1 MRVDHENHIIYL
13 RQSGLST
20 YQDCPERSRF
30 EWFDPEPELT
40 TDAAAI
46 GTACHKGVESNLE
59 DRRLGFGPQSTAD
72 MIELAKRE
80 FAWIEAE
87 EGIRYVQGTRED
99 AMQFITTCIPSW
111 RAFLEPYIPIDEH
124 LKLEFEF
131 DVHLMTWHGWEVR
144 LVGTMDCLHRYA
156 IDDWKFKGQA
166 VKQWEAQRSDIQST
180 VYSHAAVELGL
191 LQWPVTFNFGVVR
204 KLKTKESAERVPV
217 LRHPEHVDWLC
228 RQIDG
233 MLTMW
238 EKIGEQGPWP
248 TIDSGVLCSERW
260 CNNWSRCKG
269 KSIPLGKFLWKPAA

>member
-1 MRVDHENHIIYL
+1 MRVDHENHVIYL

-30 EWFDPEPELT
+30 EWFDPEPEMT

-46 GTACHKGVESNLE
+46 GTACHAAVEENLYL
-59 DRRLGFGPQSTAD
+59 RKVTSSGISTAD
-72 MIELAKRE
+72 MVTIAKTEYDQIETLD
-80 FAWIEAE
+80 
-87 EGIRYVQGTRED
+87 GIRYVQGTRED
-99 AMQFITTCIPSW
+99 AMQFIETCIPSW
-111 RAFLEPYIPIDEH
+111 RAFLEPYIPIDDH

-166 VKQWEAQRSDIQST
+166 VKQWEAQRSNIQST

-191 LQWPVTFNFGVVR
+191 LEWPVTFNFGVVR

-217 LRHPEHVDWLC
+217 TRHPEHVDWLC
-228 RQIDG
+228 HQIDG
-233 MLTMW
+233 LLTMW
-238 EKIGEQGPWP
+238 EKVGEQGPWP
-248 TIDSGVLCSERW
+248 TIDSSVLCSPKW
-260 CNNWSRCKG
+260 CNSYRKCKG
-269 KSIPLGKFLWKPAA
+269 KSIPLQMFSWKPS